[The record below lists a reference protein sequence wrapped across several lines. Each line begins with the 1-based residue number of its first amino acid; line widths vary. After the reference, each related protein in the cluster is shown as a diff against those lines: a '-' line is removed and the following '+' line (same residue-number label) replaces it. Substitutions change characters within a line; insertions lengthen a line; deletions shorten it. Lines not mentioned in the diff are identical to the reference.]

1 MPCPELKTGTHE
13 KPWRI
18 VIVSQKKKKKNK
30 NVSFG
35 DQVYLKSSHLNMSMT
50 LSKSLTLSEAQ
61 VLLHKVR
68 DEGIAG
74 FCVEGLRGFGEMM
87 QGSALYPSASH

>member
-1 MPCPELKTGTHE
+1 
-13 KPWRI
+13 
-18 VIVSQKKKKKNK
+18 
-30 NVSFG
+30 
-35 DQVYLKSSHLNMSMT
+35 MSMT

>member
-1 MPCPELKTGTHE
+1 MEDGDSLA
-13 KPWRI
+13 
-18 VIVSQKKKKKNK
+18 KKHK

-35 DQVYLKSSHLNMSMT
+35 HQVYLKSSHINMSMT

-61 VLLHKVR
+61 VPLPKVR

-74 FCVEGLRGFGEMM
+74 FCLEGLRGFGEML
-87 QGSALYPSASH
+87 QGSALYPSAGH